1 MRKTLISLLL
11 ASAFVPSAASAQDW
25 SQERGSR
32 TESERSE
39 RSSQRD
45 NAREARSQRAD
56 GVERKEPAAS
66 PDRAAPVERT
76 DRQADRSPRIN
87 QSRDLERAISSD
99 RMRGADRPARSE
111 RAARTERPDRGV
123 QPVEQAEAP
132 VIAQPVQRSEDKPDN
147 LTDYFRQY
155 RPGDSA
161 DGDKDHDKDHD
172 WKRDWRKDKRYDWW
186 NYRNSYRSLYR
197 LGNYYDPY
205 GWGYRRWSIGY
216 GLWPSYYG
224 SNYWL
229 NDPSMYRLPPVYGPY
244 RWVRYYDDAVL
255 VNIYNGHVVDVIYN
269 FFW

>member
-11 ASAFVPSAASAQDW
+11 ASAVVPSAASAQDW

-32 TESERSE
+32 TDAERSE
-39 RSSQRD
+39 RPSQRD

-56 GVERKEPAAS
+56 RVERSEPAAS
-66 PDRAAPVERT
+66 SDRAAPVERT
-76 DRQADRSPRIN
+76 DRQADRSPRVN
-87 QSRDLERAISSD
+87 RSRELERASRSD
-99 RMRGADRPARSE
+99 RMQGADRPARTE
-111 RAARTERPDRGV
+111 RADRDAK
-123 QPVEQAEAP
+123 PIEQAPAP
-132 VIAQPVQRSEDKPDN
+132 VFAQPVQQSEDRPDN
-147 LTDYFRQY
+147 LVDGFRQVG
-155 RPGDSA
+155 RDIAAGRND
-161 DGDKDHDKDHD
+161 DHDSHDRDDDHD

-216 GLWPSYYG
+216 SLWPSYYG

-255 VNIYNGHVVDVIYN
+255 VNIYTGHVVDVIYN